1 MKKLTNKQLK
11 ALISTGAFTKSGEIN
26 NQRGTARYI
35 DELAVGRKAYQLRSS
50 GTGRNTKYIT
60 VAGAECAADV
70 LEACGYKVLDEHD
83 APRGGALGDHYRLAR
98 KINVSA
104 AEIEA
109 QVINY
114 IKEQKC

>member
-11 ALISTGAFTKSGEIN
+11 ALISTGAFTKRGEIN

-60 VAGAECAADV
+60 VAGAEWARDV
-70 LEACGYKVLDEHD
+70 MEASGDKVQYKND
-83 APRGGALGDHYRLAR
+83 APRGGALSDHYRLAR
-98 KINVSA
+98 KSNVSA
-104 AEIEA
+104 DEIEA